1 VTSFRALKTLSKVF
15 KSPRANLWQHGH
27 GDNKMDA
34 RLQSGFEQGPIRI
47 VFQTPFGYMLK
58 RKFNKPEADRLVNL
72 KSGIQIQK
80 RNAL

>member
-1 VTSFRALKTLSKVF
+1 
-15 KSPRANLWQHGH
+15 
-27 GDNKMDA
+27 MDA